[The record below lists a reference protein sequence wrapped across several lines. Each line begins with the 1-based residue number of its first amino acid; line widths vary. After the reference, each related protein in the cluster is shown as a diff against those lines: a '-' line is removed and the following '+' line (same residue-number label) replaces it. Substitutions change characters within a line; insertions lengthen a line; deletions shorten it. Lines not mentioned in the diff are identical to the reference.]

1 MQLLDDHLFKHWL
14 EKRVTEENVL
24 AKAQNVDDLASRIAK
39 AKAGEIEDDDVR
51 AKKAARELAH

>member
-1 MQLLDDHLFKHWL
+1 
-14 EKRVTEENVL
+14 VL

-39 AKAGEIEDDDVR
+39 AKAGEIEDDEVR